1 MAEGGTLFTGGLNW
15 ETNDFVT
22 LVKPRGGVAAWVIT
36 ARKWGGN

>member
-1 MAEGGTLFTGGLNW
+1 MRERETLFTGGLNW

-36 ARKWGGN
+36 VRKCGGN